1 MIIRKKLPRPHK
13 LHEPLLHP
21 DHPRPVTRRQMLAA
35 GLLGAQAYVLVPT
48 ALLGLGKPR
57 TARAQLAS
65 DISQLVT
72 SCGISTTGAG
82 KIPFI
87 CFDLSGGAN
96 LNGSEAL
103 IGGPGGQLD
112 FLSTA
117 GYDKLGLPGNMLP
130 NSPNPGSTSGN
141 FIDTSLGL
149 AWHSDGAI
157 LRGVKS
163 KASTGAMAGTNGV
176 AIAAVSQTDTQ
187 DNPHNPM
194 YGIWMAGANGS
205 LLTLIGTEATTSGG
219 NSEAPM
225 SLINLSAAPSV
236 ITQASDCT
244 GLVNTGQLG
253 TMFPNA
259 ADAVA
264 VLESTT
270 RLSGGT
276 VLSGGGGSGGFTT
289 GTTLGDLTVMP
300 GNGSADA
307 TLKTAMLCNYAKAT
321 ALVNTFGNP
330 AALNPDLD
338 TNIVGGSD
346 SIFTATDYQDPDI
359 QATAAV
365 MKMVV
370 SGFAAAGTIVLTG
383 YDYHDSTRATGET
396 KNYHAGQCIG
406 ACLEYAKRMGKP
418 LVVYIFSDGSLV
430 STGMVDD
437 SAAGRGKYGWQG
449 DSQTSANTVFLV
461 YNPNGRPALIQGG
474 PGNQIGSYN
483 SDGSVNTSSSPAANA
498 VNLLVQTVILNYMA
512 LHNDQGNYASIFS
525 PSNATSF
532 PSLAGSVPGLGLGTT
547 AAQLDPLMAFE
558 PIVNHVIA

>member
-1 MIIRKKLPRPHK
+1 MIIRKKLPRPKK

-35 GLLGAQAYVLVPT
+35 GLLASQAYVLVPS
-48 ALLGLGKPR
+48 ALVGLLGKPR
-57 TARAQLAS
+57 SARAQLAS
-65 DISQLVT
+65 DIQTLVD
-72 SCGISTTGAG
+72 SCGISTLGAG

-87 CFDLSGGAN
+87 CFDLAGGAN

-130 NSPNPGSTSGN
+130 NSANPGSTSGN

-157 LRGVKS
+157 LRGIKS
-163 KASTGAMAGTNGV
+163 VTSTAAMAGVNGV

-194 YGIWMAGANGS
+194 YGVWMAGANGA
-205 LLTLIGTEATTSGG
+205 LLTLIGTEPTVSGG
-219 NSEAPM
+219 NSMAPA
-225 SLINLSAAPSV
+225 NLVNLTVQPSV

-253 TMFPNA
+253 SMFPSNPSA
-259 ADAVA
+259 SVA

-276 VLSGGGGSGGFTT
+276 DLSSFSDK
-289 GTTLGDLTVMP
+289 LGNVTVQP
-300 GNGSADA
+300 GDA
-307 TLKTAMLCNYAKAT
+307 SLDTQLKTGLLCGYAKST

-330 AALNPDLD
+330 ASLNPDLD
-338 TNIVGGSD
+338 TNIVGAAG
-346 SIFTATDYQDPDI
+346 SIFTAAEYQDSDI

-365 MKMVV
+365 MKMVI
-370 SGFAAAGTIVLTG
+370 SGFAGAGTVALGG

-396 KNYHAGQCIG
+396 KNFHAGQCIG
-406 ACLEYAKRMGKP
+406 AALEYAKRMGKP

-449 DSQTSANTVFLV
+449 DSSTSANTVMLV
-461 YNPNGRPALIQGG
+461 YNPSGRPTLMSGG
-474 PGNQIGSYN
+474 SGNQIGSYN
-483 SDGSVNTSSSPAANA
+483 SDGSVNTSSSPASNA
-498 VNLLVQTVILNYMA
+498 VNLLVQTVLLNYMA
-512 LHNDQGNYASIFS
+512 LHNDQGNYG
-525 PSNATSF
+525 
-532 PSLAGSVPGLGLGTT
+532 SLFGAANGLGTT
-547 AAQLDPLMAFE
+547 ASQLDPLIAFN